1 MRTLLKCANFSV
13 FGKKGKLRTPAQD
26 RLNNIV
32 KKSKSAVAESLKE
45 LFDSKS
51 STDSNKRDKTKSRFS
66 DAKKQQNVVKF
77 AKNIV
82 DSAKTVQPVNKA
94 LIESF
99 RSKNVNKVDKS
110 SQDEI
115 PALFPPKNLAQ
126 ERLRSIQQ
134 SLSSND
140 SQSHIE
146 NDATRVFSESFG
158 IDNNIQRK
166 SVSTTVPDE
175 EMDWEPMN
183 DTDYSFQ
190 ELESMAVDVLTE
202 SAYIIPDTNVFLD
215 SLASIKSVIE
225 KG

>member
-1 MRTLLKCANFSV
+1 MSKC
-13 FGKKGKLRTPAQD
+13 D
-26 RLNNIV
+26 
-32 KKSKSAVAESLKE
+32 KSKS
-45 LFDSKS
+45 
-51 STDSNKRDKTKSRFS
+51 RFG
-66 DAKKQQNVVKF
+66 DAKKHQSVIRC
-77 AKNIV
+77 AKNVV
-82 DSAKTVQPVNKA
+82 DSAKSVEPVNKA

-99 RSKNVNKVDKS
+99 RSKNVNKVEKS
-110 SQDEI
+110 FRDEI
-115 PALFPPKNLAQ
+115 PALFPPKNPAQ

-134 SLSSND
+134 GLSSNNN
-140 SQSHIE
+140 SHIE

-158 IDNNIQRK
+158 IGNVQPK
-166 SVSTTVPDE
+166 SVSTTVDDE